1 MASKVLI
8 LAVFL
13 GLVQSAGLAQA
24 EELGT
29 FKDWKAF
36 KSEDQGKAV
45 CFITSEPTQ
54 VDQAMA
60 SEATGRV
67 RASVTN
73 RPADKTFGIIVFE
86 IGFPVSADTI
96 AELLIEGSKY
106 YMAGDPGGFLWAPS
120 DRMPQLIEAM
130 KKGKEV
136 IISFPNKNGA
146 TLGHS
151 YSLSGFTKALETI
164 NLACPAS

>member
-1 MASKVLI
+1 MRSKVLI
-8 LAVFL
+8 LAVIL
-13 GLVQSAGLAQA
+13 GLGHAASPALA
-24 EELGT
+24 EDLGT

-60 SEATGRV
+60 SQATARV

-73 RPADKTFGIIVFE
+73 RPADKSFGVVVFE
-86 IGFPVSADTI
+86 IGFPVSEDTI
-96 AELLIEGSKY
+96 AELLVEGSKY
-106 YMAGDPGGFLWAPS
+106 YMAGDPGGFLWAPP
-120 DRMPQLIEAM
+120 DRIPALIEAM

-136 IISFPNKNGA
+136 VITFPDKDGVK
-146 TLGHS
+146 LSHS
-151 YSLSGFTKALETI
+151 YSLSGFTKALDTI